1 MPTFTFVGKDQEG
14 KPVSGTRS
22 AASRQ
27 DLSTRL
33 KAENITLVTLNEE
46 TMAAPP
52 RPVAAALADLRDTFL
67 VGKVKQADLMVFA
80 RQLSAMLKAGVS
92 LTDALQTIAHGA
104 SNDRLR
110 NVLLTIRTDV
120 QRGRTLT
127 DSLKKHSSIFDPLF
141 VSIVHAGESSGSLAQ
156 NVARLADYLA
166 RKEAFRRKVKAAT
179 AYPKFVIGF
188 FVLMAAGIFLFLI
201 PRFKAIFEGF
211 GAKLPFLT
219 RILFDISVL
228 IKSNIILIVI
238 VIVLGFLG
246 LSVLRKT
253 HRGRAFLDRTVL
265 RIPFFGMLLLQ
276 AAVARM
282 AMTLGTLLSNG
293 IPLTDALQIS
303 TATLDNSLLEKGI
316 VSVRQDVVKGRSLA
330 ESLSRQTDFP
340 RLLARMVHVGEE
352 SGTLAGMLMDVANYY
367 DQEVDSALSRI
378 TAVIE
383 PVLIVGMG
391 VMVLITVL
399 AIYLPIFSLSQA
411 IRGGI

>member
-14 KPVSGTRS
+14 RPVSGTRS

-27 DLSTRL
+27 DLSNRL
-33 KAENITLVTLNEE
+33 KAESITVVTLNEE
-46 TMAAPP
+46 TMGAPP
-52 RPVAAALADLRDTFL
+52 RPVAAALADLRDAFL
-67 VGKVKQADLMVFA
+67 VGKVKQGDLMVFA

-92 LTDALQTIAHGA
+92 LTDALQTIAHGT

-110 NVLLTIRTDV
+110 NVLLGVRTNV
-120 QRGRTLT
+120 QRGSTLT
-127 DSLKKHSSIFDPLF
+127 DSLRKHPSIFDPLF
-141 VSIVHAGESSGSLAQ
+141 ISIVHAGESSGSLAQ
-156 NVARLADYLA
+156 NVARLAEYLA
-166 RKEAFRRKVKAAT
+166 RKEAFRRKVKSAT

-188 FVLMAAGIFLFLI
+188 FAIMAAGIFLFLI

-219 RILFDISVL
+219 RILMDTSMA
-228 IKSNIILIVI
+228 IKANIIPIIIGLVLLVI
-238 VIVLGFLG
+238 GMSI
-246 LSVLRKT
+246 LRRT
-253 HRGRAFLDRTVL
+253 HRGRAFLDRMVL
-265 RIPFFGMLLLQ
+265 RIPFFGLLLLQ

-282 AMTLGTLLSNG
+282 AMTLSTLLSNG
-293 IPLTDALQIS
+293 IPLTDSLQIS
-303 TATLDNSLLEKGI
+303 TATLDNSLLEKAI
-316 VSVRQDVVKGRSLA
+316 VTVRQDVVKGRSLA
-330 ESLSRQTDFP
+330 ESLSRQPDFP

-352 SGTLAGMLMDVANYY
+352 SGTLAGMLQDVANYY

-383 PVLIVGMG
+383 PILIIGMG
-391 VMVLITVL
+391 VMVLVTVL